1 MVGAVGQLHGSVPPI
16 GRGRRRAGL
25 RSSGPVRPAR
35 LPARR
40 ASAGSLPDSSREEA
54 FIRSRKRS
62 RPASEEKVS
71 SAPVRTWRT
80 VPRSLPGRVPTKRM
94 TNVDMVSA
102 PGSERFAFRVFLGR
116 WRAPLAG
123 SSATRVGCC
132 PVEPPTKLT
141 LTLSAA
147 RYAGV
152 MRSWRGVGGGCA
164 GRRGLHT
171 AGEAP
176 RAGGAARG
184 KCGPTCGR
192 GSPRA
197 GEVMKSARMADTS
210 TDHWIG
216 YVHDS

>member
-1 MVGAVGQLHGSVPPI
+1 VVGAVGQLHGSVPPI

-116 WRAPLAG
+116 WRAPLAD

-147 RYAGV
+147 RYARV
-152 MRSWRGVGGGCA
+152 MRSWRSAGGGHD
-164 GRRGLHT
+164 GRGGSRR
-171 AGEAP
+171 AGEV
-176 RAGGAARG
+176 
-184 KCGPTCGR
+184 PTCGR
-192 GSPRA
+192 GCQGQR
-197 GEVMKSARMADTS
+197 VTKSARMADTS
-210 TDHWIG
+210 TDHRIG